1 MYIPKQVL
9 PSDIFV
15 DKCNYCT
22 FKCSCTK
29 RCGCKYDKDLAEY
42 EKKIDEWTKTAYNGN
57 IPEYEIVTDE
67 GLDNS
72 RYMIQDQHNSIYLY

>member
-1 MYIPKQVL
+1 MNNIT

-15 DKCNYCT
+15 DKCNYCV
-22 FKCSCTK
+22 FKCNCVK
-29 RCGCKYDKDLAEY
+29 RCGCKYDKKLAEY
-42 EKKIDEWTKTAYNGN
+42 EKMIDEWNEEVYGTGFKYD
-57 IPEYEIVTDE
+57 IVTDD